1 MKSTA
6 ALLALMLSASAAP
19 ALAQTSA
26 AAAQPNA
33 SGQPAAQP
41 PAPTPS
47 KGARK
52 ALVALQTAIQAKDV
66 AAYPAALAAAQAVA
80 TTNEDR
86 FLIAQ
91 MQLTKAVG
99 EKDDA
104 GTVAAINAIAGTGV
118 LDSATVTSLLIGAGA
133 TQYTAKQ
140 YDQAAA
146 SFERALSLSPGN
158 SEATVNLA
166 ETRFAQGRKAEA
178 VPLLQKVIAAD
189 LAAGRKPEEAIYRRS
204 FGIAY
209 DSRLPASI
217 DIARQWVVSYPS
229 AASWRNALA
238 SYQNLNKPGTE
249 QLINLMRL
257 MRATGALDSAI
268 DISLYATAAFDQGNF
283 TEAQAVVD
291 EGLAKQTVTAND
303 RLVKEILDALKAKP
317 KATAADLE
325 TAAKDAK
332 TAAAFVRI
340 GDRYFGLGNYAKAV
354 ELYRMAEGKAG
365 ADANLINMHLGMALA
380 RSGDKAGAL
389 EALKKVTGP
398 SAPVAQFWTIYVNQ
412 AA

>member
-6 ALLALMLSASAAP
+6 VLLALLLSASATP
-19 ALAQTSA
+19 ALAQGSS
-26 AAAQPNA
+26 AAQPNA
-33 SGQPAAQP
+33 SGQPAAQ
-41 PAPTPS
+41 APVATPS

-52 ALVALQTAIQAKDV
+52 ALVALQTAVQAKDL
-66 AAYPAALAAAQAVA
+66 AAYPGALAAAQAAA

-91 MQLTKAVG
+91 LQLNKAVG
-99 EKDDA
+99 EKDDVA
-104 GTVAAINAIAGTGV
+104 TAAAINAIAETGV
-118 LDSATVTSLLIGAGA
+118 LDNATVASLLIGAGA
-133 TQYTAKQ
+133 SYYSAKQ

-146 SFERALSLSPGN
+146 SFERALSLAPGN

-189 LAAGRKPEEAIYRRS
+189 LAAGRKPDEAIYRRA

-209 DSRLPASI
+209 DSRLPAST

-229 AASWRNALA
+229 ATSWRNAIA

-257 MRATGALDSAI
+257 MRATGALDNPI

-283 TEAQAVVD
+283 SEAQAVVD
-291 EGLAKQTVTAND
+291 EGLAKQTVKAND

-332 TAAAFVRI
+332 TAASFIRI
-340 GDRYFGLGNYAKAV
+340 GDRHFGMGNYAKAI
-354 ELYRMAEGKAG
+354 ELYRKAEGQAG
-365 ADANLINMHLGMALA
+365 ADANLLNMHLGMALA

-389 EALKKVTGP
+389 EAFKKVTGP

-412 AA
+412 VA